1 MDTNDYIMWLSRSF
15 NQNSKKVYYILN
27 EFKTPENAFRA
38 NRSEF
43 LKLKGIKP
51 EKADLLIRNR
61 DLIKSWKEELRK
73 SGVTFISVFDK
84 RYPSKLRNIYLPPAG
99 IYVKGK
105 KLIDNDTVTVSIIG
119 SRRCSEYGRRMAAK
133 FAGELSSLGVC
144 IISGMAAGIDSIANA
159 AALEHGGFT
168 AAVLGFGH
176 NCCYPAENRGL
187 MDKIAENGCLISEY
201 PPDTE
206 PEPYYFPKRNN
217 IIAGLSDGVLVVE
230 ASKKSGA
237 LITADLACQYGRD
250 VMAVPSNITSPN
262 GVGTNNL
269 IKQGC
274 AMITC
279 TEDILFELG
288 YKIINKK
295 SKTGDSK
302 SSVSSKTTD
311 NENKI
316 LSLIGSEPVSFE
328 YIAGSTGFA
337 VGDLQ
342 SALLMLEL
350 KNIIEKLPGDRFV
363 RK

>member
-15 NQNSKKVYYILN
+15 NQNSNKVYYLLQ
-27 EFKTPENAFRA
+27 EFKTPENVFKA
-38 NRSEF
+38 NRNEL
-43 LKLKGIKP
+43 LKLKGIKA
-51 EKADLLIRNR
+51 EKVDILIKNR
-61 DLIKSWKEELRK
+61 DLIDKWKTELFK

-84 RYPSKLRNIYLPPAG
+84 SYPKKLKNIHMPPVG
-99 IYVKGK
+99 IYVKGNK
-105 KLIDNDTVTVSIIG
+105 QIGNDCVTVSIIG
-119 SRRCSEYGRRMAAK
+119 SRRCSEYGKRTAAK
-133 FAGELSSLGVC
+133 FARELSSLGVC

-159 AALEHGGFT
+159 ATLENGGFT

-176 NCCYPAENRGL
+176 NCCYPAENRSL
-187 MDKIAENGCLISEY
+187 MENIAKNGCLISEY

-237 LITADLACQYGRD
+237 LITADLACEYGRD

-274 AMITC
+274 AMVTC
-279 TEDILFELG
+279 TEDILLELG

-302 SSVSSKTTD
+302 SSENSKTTD

-316 LSLIGSEPVSFE
+316 LALIGSEPVSFE

-342 SALLMLEL
+342 STLLMLEL